1 MYTNSDTAH
10 AIPTIHDF
18 LLHSSIV
25 DSIRHTINIPPIMKA
40 LQFVWKPDLRVRRS
54 DDNKSFPGSR
64 HPNRSLQNHLPNLPA
79 SSSKK
84 IAAANI
90 QSLFLRL
97 RRRGYTTD
105 TLHPC
110 FMRAIQPH
118 HLKETKKVQQPAEN
132 EIPDVQPHQCY
143 QHLLFH
149 PGDPSSK
156 CIQRVFHETISKHRD
171 FF

>member
-1 MYTNSDTAH
+1 LVQSH
-10 AIPTIHDF
+10 SRPSIHIPQRI
-18 LLHSSIV
+18 
-25 DSIRHTINIPPIMKA
+25 
-40 LQFVWKPDLRVRRS
+40 QFVWKPDLGVRRS